1 MNHLQRGFKLIDM
14 LAILGLVV
22 AITAFLT
29 AYESGPDRADLAK
42 GGLAKIALAVR
53 DYRRDTGLIPPSIH
67 ALMSKPDD
75 VPNWKGPYLHASQI
89 IDPWGTEYRYQTPGT
104 GNRPF
109 EVRSLGSDRA
119 AGGSGDAGDLTNW
132 D

>member
-1 MNHLQRGFKLIDM
+1 MSQPQHGFKLVN
-14 LAILGLVV
+14 LSVILGLVV
-22 AITAFLT
+22 AITALLT
-29 AYESGPDRADLAK
+29 AHESGPERTDLAK

-67 ALMSKPDD
+67 ALISKPDD
-75 VPNWKGPYLHASQI
+75 VPNWKGPYLNEAYSL
-89 IDPWGTEYRYQTPGT
+89 DPWGTEYQYRVPGI
-104 GNRPF
+104 GDRPF